1 MSQSAD
7 TLPASAAEQAQLL
20 ARHAQFLIATA
31 ARAPSVHNSQ
41 PWRFRVGPRAV
52 ELWCDPR
59 RKVDADAIGREMLIS
74 CGAALFGLRLA
85 VRSLGFQPTVDLLPD
100 RSQLRLMAR
109 VGIGA
114 AAPMNLLE
122 RQLLAAVPH
131 RHTHRGPFLPG
142 PLPPGLLA
150 GLQNDAFTEGATLAF
165 VEEGLP
171 SYRLSQIA
179 EAAAR
184 RGDLDPRARAEIR
197 RWTRDAPSA
206 AHDGI
211 PATALAAGQP
221 APGEPGR
228 LPQRDF
234 DLGRG
239 ISRLP
244 GGGAPPAATGVLLT
258 AGDRRADWLRA
269 GQALQRLLLHAASKW
284 IFASLYTQPLE
295 DAVTRA
301 LVRDQLALPG
311 HPQMLL
317 QLGRAVST
325 ASTPRRPPGEFT
337 T

>member
-1 MSQSAD
+1 MSEE
-7 TLPASAAEQAQLL
+7 AAPQAVPIPVDQVD
-20 ARHAQFLIATA
+20 FLIATA
-31 ARAPSVHNSQ
+31 GRAPSVHNSQ
-41 PWRFRVGPRAV
+41 PWRFRVGEYAI
-52 ELWCDPR
+52 ELYADLGRKLRVDP
-59 RKVDADAIGREMLIS
+59 IGREMLIS

-184 RGDLDPRARAEIR
+184 RG
-197 RWTRDAPSA
+197 
-206 AHDGI
+206 
-211 PATALAAGQP
+211 
-221 APGEPGR
+221 
-228 LPQRDF
+228 
-234 DLGRG
+234 
-239 ISRLP
+239 
-244 GGGAPPAATGVLLT
+244 
-258 AGDRRADWLRA
+258 
-269 GQALQRLLLHAASKW
+269 
-284 IFASLYTQPLE
+284 
-295 DAVTRA
+295 
-301 LVRDQLALPG
+301 
-311 HPQMLL
+311 
-317 QLGRAVST
+317 
-325 ASTPRRPPGEFT
+325 
-337 T
+337 

>member
-1 MSQSAD
+1 MSQS
-7 TLPASAAEQAQLL
+7 TTSVPASAAEQAQLL
-20 ARHAQFLIATA
+20 ARNAQYLIATA

-52 ELWCDPR
+52 ELWCDPQ
-59 RKVDADAIGREMLIS
+59 RKLDTDAIGREMLIS

-85 VRSLGFQPTVDLLPD
+85 VRSLGFQPAVDLLPD

-114 AAPMNLLE
+114 AAPMNALE

-142 PLPPGLLA
+142 PLPAGLLA

-171 SYRLSQIA
+171 YYRLAQIA
-179 EAAAR
+179 DAAAR
-184 RGDLDPRARAEIR
+184 RADLDSRARAEIR
-197 RWTRDAPSA
+197 RWTGSA
-206 AHDGI
+206 ARDGI

-221 APGEPGR
+221 PPGKPGR

-244 GGGAPPAATGVLLT
+244 GGGAPAAATGVLLT

-269 GQALQRLLLHAASKW
+269 GEALQRLLLHAASKW
-284 IFASLYTQPLE
+284 VFASLYTQPLE

-325 ASTPRRPPGEFT
+325 ASTPRRPPGEIT